1 MLSALIS
8 RIHKAKLLDLD
19 ELQLWGSGKVK
30 REFLFSDDLADLC
43 LNIINLDKKD
53 IDMIINVGSGD
64 EYTIKSLSSKIAKL
78 IGFKGKIKWDTN
90 KPDGVK
96 RKLLSSSRA
105 HKLGWRNMTNFD
117 EGLKKPII
125 GF

>member
-1 MLSALIS
+1 
-8 RIHKAKLLDLD
+8 
-19 ELQLWGSGKVK
+19 
-30 REFLFSDDLADLC
+30 
-43 LNIINLDKKD
+43 
-53 IDMIINVGSGD
+53 MIINVGSGD
-64 EYTIKSLSSKIAKL
+64 EYTIKPYSKIAKL

-117 EGLKKPII
+117 EGLKKTYNW
-125 GF
+125 FLKNC